1 VTEDRRIGGVARTRG
16 LTGATQDVVRRHNL
30 AAVLSGVHLRGQAS
44 RAELTAA
51 LGLNRSTIGA
61 LTGDLVAAGL
71 VVEAVPELPGRSA
84 GRPSL
89 LVVPRDDVYVL
100 AVHLGVE
107 GVVAARVA
115 LGGRVLDRVLA
126 RHEDGG
132 TSPDAVVA
140 RIADAVL
147 ALDRRGGPGRRC
159 AGIAVAVC
167 GIVRQSDGMVR
178 MAPNLGWTDVPL
190 GRRLAEIAG
199 PDVPVALRNEADL
212 GALAEH
218 LRGAAVG
225 VDDVIF
231 VFGEVGIGGGVLAG
245 GRPVSGRGGYAGEV
259 GHLMVNPAGR
269 TCRCG
274 KVGCWE
280 TEVSIDALVSV
291 LGPTGADRT
300 ESVRRVLAAA
310 ADGVE
315 PARAAVEEFA
325 HWLAVGVGQL
335 VTVFNPEMIILG
347 GMLPAVFAQVRD
359 DVGRKLRAVALPAAL
374 EQVRLAVP
382 ALGSD
387 APLLGAAELAFA
399 PLLADPLGV
408 IDAATAT

>member
-382 ALGSD
+382 ALGGD

>member
-1 VTEDRRIGGVARTRG
+1 MARTRG

>member
-1 VTEDRRIGGVARTRG
+1 VARTRG
-16 LTGATQDVVRRHNL
+16 LAGATQDVVRRHNL

-61 LTGDLVAAGL
+61 LTADLVAAGL
-71 VVEAVPELPGRSA
+71 VVEAVPEGPARTA

-89 LVVPRDDVYVL
+89 LVVPRDDVDVL

-115 LGGRVLDRVLA
+115 LGGRVLDRVLS
-126 RHEDGG
+126 RHADGG
-132 TSPDAVVA
+132 TDPDAVVA
-140 RIADAVL
+140 RIRQAVTV
-147 ALDRRGGPGRRC
+147 LDGRAGPARRC

-167 GIVRQSDGMVR
+167 GVVRQSDGMVR
-178 MAPNLGWTDVPL
+178 MAPNLGWHDVPL
-190 GRRLAEIAG
+190 GERLAG
-199 PDVPVALRNEADL
+199 LTGTDVPVELRNEADL

-231 VFGEVGIGGGVLAG
+231 VFGEVGLGGGVLAG

-269 TCRCG
+269 ACRCG
-274 KVGCWE
+274 KIGCWE
-280 TEVSIDALVSV
+280 TEVSVDALIGS

-310 ADGVE
+310 AEGVE
-315 PARAAVEEFA
+315 PARAAVESFG

-347 GMLPAVFAQVRD
+347 GMLPEVFARVEH
-359 DVGRKLRAVALPAAL
+359 DVLRELRTSALPAAL
-374 EQVRLAVP
+374 EQMRLEIP

-408 IDAATAT
+408 IDAAAAT

>member
-1 VTEDRRIGGVARTRG
+1 VARTRG
-16 LTGATQDVVRRHNL
+16 LAGATQDVVRRHNL

-44 RAELTAA
+44 RAELTAS

-61 LTGDLVAAGL
+61 LTADLVAAGL
-71 VVEAVPELPGRSA
+71 VVEAVPELPARSA

-107 GVVAARVA
+107 GVVAAQVA
-115 LGGRVLDRVLA
+115 LGGRVLDRALV
-126 RHEDGG
+126 RHADGG
-132 TSPDAVVA
+132 TAPDAVVA
-140 RIADAVL
+140 RIRDVVT
-147 ALDRRGGPGRRC
+147 ALERRAGPGRRC
-159 AGIAVAVC
+159 AGMAVAVC
-167 GIVRQSDGMVR
+167 GVVRQSDGMVR
-178 MAPNLGWTDVPL
+178 MAPNLGWNDVPL
-190 GRRLAEIAG
+190 GARLAGLVG
-199 PDVPVALRNEADL
+199 PDAPVELRNEADL

-231 VFGEVGIGGGVLAG
+231 VFGEVGLGGGVLAG

-259 GHLMVNPAGR
+259 GHLMVNPSGR
-269 TCRCG
+269 ACRCG
-274 KVGCWE
+274 KIGCWE
-280 TEVSIDALVSV
+280 TEVSVDALIGS
-291 LGPTGADRT
+291 LGPTGADRP

-315 PARAAVEEFA
+315 PARAAVESFG

-347 GMLPAVFAQVRD
+347 GMLPEVFARVRD
-359 DVGRKLRAVALPAAL
+359 DVLRELRTAALPAAL
-374 EQVRLAVP
+374 EQVRLEIP

-408 IDAATAT
+408 IDAAAAT

>member
-1 VTEDRRIGGVARTRG
+1 VARPRG
-16 LTGATQDVVRRHNL
+16 LAGATQDVVRRHNL

-61 LTGDLVAAGL
+61 LTADLVAAGL
-71 VVEAVPELPGRSA
+71 VVEAVPELPARSA

-126 RHEDGG
+126 RHVDGG
-132 TSPDAVVA
+132 TEPDAVVA
-140 RIADAVL
+140 RVTEAVT
-147 ALDRRGGPGRRC
+147 ALDERAGPRRRC
-159 AGIAVAVC
+159 AGLAVAVC
-167 GIVRQSDGMVR
+167 GVVRQSDGMVR

-190 GRRLAEIAG
+190 GERLAGLAG
-199 PDVPVALRNEADL
+199 PDVPVELRNEADL

-269 TCRCG
+269 GCRCG

-280 TEVSIDALVSV
+280 TEVSVDALIGS
-291 LGPTGADRT
+291 LGLTGADRP

-310 ADGVE
+310 AEGVE
-315 PARAAVEEFA
+315 PARAAVDSFG

-347 GMLPAVFAQVRD
+347 GMLPEVYAQVRE
-359 DVGRKLRAVALPAAL
+359 DVLRELRTAALPAAL
-374 EQVRLAVP
+374 EQVRLEVP

-408 IDAATAT
+408 IEAAPAP